1 MSSCDDPVVVD
12 DRTAACETE
21 VVANIL
27 LEEKSRDP
35 RPVFLCRVDTIDD
48 LLNRSGSSTACC
60 ERAFDI
66 VGERLEL
73 GSCSSRRR
81 RSG

>member
-12 DRTAACETE
+12 DRTAARETKL
-21 VVANIL
+21 VTDIL

-35 RPVFLCRVDTIDD
+35 WPVLLCRVNTIND

-66 VGERLEL
+66 VGERLKL
-73 GSCSSRRR
+73 GSFERYSSL
-81 RSG
+81 

>member
-35 RPVFLCRVDTIDD
+35 RPVLLCRVDTIDD
-48 LLNRSGSSTACC
+48 LL
-60 ERAFDI
+60 D
-66 VGERLEL
+66 
-73 GSCSSRRR
+73 
-81 RSG
+81 

>member
-35 RPVFLCRVDTIDD
+35 RPVLLCRVDTIDD
-48 LLNRSGSSTACC
+48 LLDRSGSSSACC
-60 ERAFDI
+60 ESAFDI

-73 GSCSSRRR
+73 GSCSSCRR